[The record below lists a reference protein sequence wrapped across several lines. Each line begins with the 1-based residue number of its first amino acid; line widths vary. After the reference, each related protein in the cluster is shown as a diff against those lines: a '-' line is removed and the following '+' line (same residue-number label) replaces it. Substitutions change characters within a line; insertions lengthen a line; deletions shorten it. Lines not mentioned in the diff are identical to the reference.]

1 MHSSIAHAQGQART
15 LASQCRATLAA
26 ADQRGLCCQAGAI
39 EPRGEDTSSGN
50 HGSAY
55 LERVLPGLVD
65 GAHHG
70 RTAQASRRALLAP
83 TPTQAAGPGLRAA
96 IYAGQ
101 YGTLPIPNSWQVG
114 VNCIHLHVDAQSCRH
129 LSFYPALRPAQS
141 AMVVQLIAP
150 SRHGWLSKC

>member
-1 MHSSIAHAQGQART
+1 VHSSIAHAQGQART

-70 RTAQASRRALLAP
+70 RTAQASRRALLGTVRHAADP
-83 TPTQAAGPGLRAA
+83 QQLAGGSELHTSPCRCAKLSPPQFLPCFTTSSICNGGATHRAVQARLAVEMLATNA
-96 IYAGQ
+96 NCNV
-101 YGTLPIPNSWQVG
+101 TL
-114 VNCIHLHVDAQSCRH
+114 
-129 LSFYPALRPAQS
+129 
-141 AMVVQLIAP
+141 
-150 SRHGWLSKC
+150 